1 MESTISICL
10 LASISSAGAFQS
22 TVQPNSLAALIAPAW
37 TVCQKMWLAAV
48 PPLNPLAIRDI
59 NNAYRLRAQSVQAVD
74 QMLGGVEDELR
85 AAHQL
90 DNTYI
95 VFSSD
100 NGYHMGEHRL
110 RPGKLTA
117 FDTDI
122 RVPLVV
128 VGPGVPAGTTVDQIV
143 ENIDLRPTFEEL
155 AGRSSGPAVEGRSLV
170 PFLRGQVPTDWRT
183 AALVEH
189 HGPVPRRTDEP
200 DRGVPF
206 SGNPPS
212 YEAMR
217 TANSLYVEYV
227 DGEREY
233 YDLATDPEELN
244 NVAAQLPTQEA
255 ASLHTALLAMAGCA
269 GTSCW
274 NTQHV
279 TP

>member
-1 MESTISICL
+1 
-10 LASISSAGAFQS
+10 
-22 TVQPNSLAALIAPAW
+22 
-37 TVCQKMWLAAV
+37 
-48 PPLNPLAIRDI
+48 
-59 NNAYRLRAQSVQAVD
+59 VQAVD
-74 QMLGGVEDELR
+74 KMLGQVEDELR

-122 RVPLVV
+122 KVPLVV
-128 VGPGVPAGTTVDQIV
+128 TGPGVPAGTTVDRIV
-143 ENIDLRPTFEEL
+143 ENIDLRPTFDEL

-170 PFLRGQVPTDWRT
+170 PFLRGQAPTDWRT

-189 HGPVPRRTDEP
+189 HGPVLARTDEP

-217 TANSLYVEYV
+217 TAGSLYVEYV
-227 DGEREY
+227 DGAREY
-233 YDLATDPEELN
+233 YDLGADPEELTN
-244 NVAAQLPTQEA
+244 MAGGLSPQQS
-255 ASLHTALLAMAGCA
+255 ASLHTALTAMASCT

-274 NTQHV
+274 DAQHV
-279 TP
+279 AP

>member
-1 MESTISICL
+1 
-10 LASISSAGAFQS
+10 
-22 TVQPNSLAALIAPAW
+22 
-37 TVCQKMWLAAV
+37 
-48 PPLNPLAIRDI
+48 
-59 NNAYRLRAQSVQAVD
+59 
-74 QMLGGVEDELR
+74 MLGGIEDELR

-128 VGPGVPAGTTVDQIV
+128 VGPGVPAGSTVNRIV

-155 AGRSSGPAVEGRSLV
+155 AGSSPADTVEGRSLV
-170 PFLRGQVPTDWRT
+170 PFLRGPTPPDWRT
-183 AALVEH
+183 AALIEH
-189 HGPVPRRTDEP
+189 HGPVGTRADEP
-200 DRGVPF
+200 DRSSRF
-206 SGNPPS
+206 AGNPPS

-217 TANSLYVEYV
+217 TDTALYVEYA

-233 YDLATDPEELN
+233 YEVADDPEELTN
-244 NVAAQLPTQEA
+244 LAARLPAEQTA
-255 ASLHTALLAMAGCA
+255 RLHSALTAMAGCR
-269 GTSCW
+269 GESCW
-274 NTQHV
+274 NAQHV
-279 TP
+279 PP